1 MGSHWQTPGGNRPQM
16 TAQRPRC
23 VSGAAL
29 PQFSLMGCLGAQSAK
44 QLPQVNESKD
54 ISIQKENE
62 ALKVSISQGERVA
75 PERSRKERVLF
86 SNHLLGSSLQD
97 GRHSFC
103 GSHAWG

>member
-29 PQFSLMGCLGAQSAK
+29 PQFILMGCLGAQSAK

-54 ISIQKENE
+54 ISIQKG
-62 ALKVSISQGERVA
+62 LT
-75 PERSRKERVLF
+75 RKMKP
-86 SNHLLGSSLQD
+86 
-97 GRHSFC
+97 
-103 GSHAWG
+103 